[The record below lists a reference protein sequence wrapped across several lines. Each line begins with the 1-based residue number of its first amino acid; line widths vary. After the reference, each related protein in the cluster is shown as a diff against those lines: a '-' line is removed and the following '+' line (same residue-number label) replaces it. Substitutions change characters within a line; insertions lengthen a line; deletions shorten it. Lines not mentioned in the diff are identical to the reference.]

1 MMALVTAL
9 LRPLLP
15 YLAGLALLALVWAY
29 DRLIDDPNVFSDGH
43 EAGVMQER
51 QVWETARN
59 RLIQQQ
65 AAERRQAQAKID
77 AAETRYLDHRT
88 GDALKIASLEQALQ
102 EAKKNVQNSVC
113 AGAPAIPGGVSKH
126 LNAIGR

>member
-1 MMALVTAL
+1 MIGFLTQLA
-9 LRPLLP
+9 RPLMP
-15 YLAGLALLALVWAY
+15 YLAALALWALVYAY
-29 DRLIDDPNVFSDGH
+29 DRLIDDPGVFRDGH

-51 QVWETARN
+51 QVWATTRN

-65 AAERRQAQAKID
+65 AADRRQAQAKID

-88 GDALKIASLEQALQ
+88 GDALKIVALKQALQ

-126 LNAIGR
+126 LNALGH